1 MLKRYKLLKNLP
13 TFKAG
18 EEFFISENGNL
29 IAGTPEKPKIVRV
42 GEIEP
47 IEISLM
53 AYAKETLE
61 KFPNILTDW
70 FEEIE
75 EPKRIYYA
83 NDFGCNVA
91 NMTENNNSI
100 IRKSLKSVGNHF
112 ETYEEAKA
120 YLEYLKAKAIIKQDI
135 KGFKPDWE
143 NPSQKKIFGYYN
155 IVDKKLCHFNAGEN
169 MESKLHFK
177 TEEDIKESF
186 KKHPE
191 EWKEYLTYEQ

>member
-1 MLKRYKLLKNLP
+1 MLKRYKLLKDLP

-18 EEFFISENGNL
+18 DEFFIGESGNL
-29 IAGTPEKPKIVRV
+29 IAGTPEKPKTVRV

-47 IEISLM
+47 IEINLM

-61 KFPNILTDW
+61 QFPNILTDW
-70 FEEIE
+70 FEEIK

-100 IRKSLKSVGNHF
+100 IIKSLKSVGNHF

-120 YLEYLKAKAIIKQDI
+120 YLEYLKAKAIIKQDT
-135 KGFKPDWE
+135 KGFKPDWKTQVRKRFLVIIISWIRSCVILMLVRIWKV
-143 NPSQKKIFGYYN
+143 NYILRPKKTLKRALKN
-155 IVDKKLCHFNAGEN
+155 IQRNGE
-169 MESKLHFK
+169 H
-177 TEEDIKESF
+177 I
-186 KKHPE
+186 
-191 EWKEYLTYEQ
+191 

>member
-1 MLKRYKLLKNLP
+1 MLKRYKLLKDLP

-18 EEFFISENGNL
+18 DEFFISKDGNL
-29 IAGTPEKPKIVRV
+29 IAGTPEKPKTVRV
-42 GEIEP
+42 GDITP
-47 IEISLM
+47 IEVNLM

-61 KFPNILTDW
+61 QFPNILTDW
-70 FEEIE
+70 FEEIK
-75 EPKRIYYA
+75 EPKRIYYT

-120 YLEYLKAKAIIKQDI
+120 YLEYLKAKAIIKQDT
-135 KGFKPDWE
+135 KGFRPDWK
-143 NPSQKKIFGYYN
+143 NPSQNKIFGYYN
-155 IVDKKLCHFNAGEN
+155 LIDKKLCYFAEVDN
-169 MESKLHFK
+169 MESKLYFK

-186 KKHPE
+186 EKHSK
-191 EWKEYLTYEQ
+191 EWRTYLTYGQ

>member
-1 MLKRYKLLKNLP
+1 MKRYKLLKDLP

-18 EEFFISENGNL
+18 DEFFISESGDL
-29 IAGTPEKPKIVRV
+29 IAGTPEEPKTVRV
-42 GEIEP
+42 REIIP
-47 IEISLM
+47 IEVNLM

-61 KFPNILTDW
+61 QFPNILTDW
-70 FEEIE
+70 FEEIK

-120 YLEYLKAKAIIKQDI
+120 YLEYLKAKAIIKQDT
-135 KGFKPDWE
+135 KGFKPNWK
-143 NPSQKKIFGYYN
+143 NPSQNKIFGYYN
-155 IVDKKLCHFNAGEN
+155 LIDKKLCYFAEVDN
-169 MESKLHFK
+169 MESKLYFK

-186 KKHPE
+186 EKHSK
-191 EWKEYLTYEQ
+191 EWRTYLTYEQ

>member
-1 MLKRYKLLKNLP
+1 MDKRYKLLKDLP

-18 EEFFISENGNL
+18 DEFFISESGDL
-29 IAGTPEKPKIVRV
+29 IAGTPEEPKTVRV
-42 GEIEP
+42 REIIP
-47 IEISLM
+47 IEVNLM
-53 AYAKETLE
+53 AYSKETLE
-61 KFPNILTDW
+61 QFPNILTDW
-70 FEEIE
+70 FEEIK

-120 YLEYLKAKAIIKQDI
+120 YLEYLKAKTIIKQDT
-135 KGFKPDWE
+135 KGFKPDWN

-169 MESKLHFK
+169 MESKLYFK
-177 TEEDIKESF
+177 TEKDIKESF
-186 KKHPE
+186 EKHSK
-191 EWKEYLTYEQ
+191 EWRTYLTYEQ